1 MASAKEVK
9 LTSKNDCSDLNKRS
23 TDMHLL
29 PNLYFNVSTTVFY
42 FNKYVSV
49 DYSKGW

>member
-1 MASAKEVK
+1 MASAKGVK
-9 LTSKNDCSDLNKRS
+9 LTSKNDCFDLNKRS

-42 FNKYVSV
+42 FNKCVSV